1 MRKILEYIQEPEES
15 SINGIKWTLLLIL
28 CEIGRLTFINWSWTI
43 NIITARRLKSA
54 CLALLYKKIIGLNSL
69 GNKSTG
75 EVG

>member
-1 MRKILEYIQEPEES
+1 MRKVLEYFQETEAPS
-15 SINGIKWTLLLIL
+15 TNGIKWSLILIL
-28 CEIGRLTFINWSWTI
+28 CELCRLTFINWSCTM

-75 EVG
+75 EVS